1 MRHDSNTIIDNN
13 NNNTNNNNEKISSN
27 NSNDDD
33 NITATTATVKQK
45 LQLTLATS
53 ISNLHIKKDKTDNH
67 FSKLFLFTFQAV
79 RICFKKSE
87 LIFKHYYTIIRP
99 KHIGH

>member
-1 MRHDSNTIIDNN
+1 MCDIIKSRNTQIRRVFLSFVLENLTFHKTIRKKVLRYSYQEKDHK
-13 NNNTNNNNEKISSN
+13 NTN
-27 NSNDDD
+27 
-33 NITATTATVKQK
+33 
-45 LQLTLATS
+45 LQ
-53 ISNLHIKKDKTDNH
+53 IKKDKTDNH